1 MFGSRRRGFPFAPFL
16 LIAVGFGLAS
26 VVGSATGSVA
36 GALLFLPLLALKLMF
51 LFFIFGMMM
60 RFVGGRFGPAHDH
73 RGSYLGRRH
82 PRDRRRDATPVEPTQ
97 AEKDWAKARK
107 EARQE
112 IDDLFPDSI
121 KMPGSATMDE

>member
-1 MFGSRRRGFPFAPFL
+1 MFGTRRRGFPFAPFL
-16 LIAVGFGLAS
+16 LIAAGFALAS
-26 VVGSATGSVA
+26 VVGSAGSA
-36 GALLFLPLLALKLMF
+36 IGALLFLPLLALKLMF
-51 LFFIFGMMM
+51 VFFIFRMMM
-60 RFVGGRFGPAHDH
+60 RFVGGRSGYSPQD
-73 RGSYLGRRH
+73 RGSYRGRHH
-82 PRDRRRDATPVEPTQ
+82 PRDRRRDAAPVEPTQ

>member
-1 MFGSRRRGFPFAPFL
+1 MFGTRRRGFPFAGLL
-16 LIAVGFGLAS
+16 LIAMGFALAT
-26 VVGSATGSVA
+26 VVGSAGSA
-36 GALLFLPLLALKLMF
+36 IGALLFLPLLALKLMF
-51 LFFIFGMMM
+51 FFFIFGMLM
-60 RFVGGRFGPAHDH
+60 RFVGGRSGYAHH
-73 RGSYLGRRH
+73 ARGSYPGRRH
-82 PRDRRRDATPVEPTQ
+82 PFDRRREAAPVEPTQ

>member
-1 MFGSRRRGFPFAPFL
+1 MFGTRRRGFPFAPFL
-16 LIAVGFGLAS
+16 LIAAGFALAS
-26 VVGSATGSVA
+26 VVGSAGSA
-36 GALLFLPLLALKLMF
+36 IGALLFLPLLALKLMF
-51 LFFIFGMMM
+51 FFFIFRMI
-60 RFVGGRFGPAHDH
+60 VGFIGRRSGYSHY
-73 RGSYLGRRH
+73 RGGSYRSRH
-82 PRDRRRDATPVEPTQ
+82 DPRDRRRDPAPVEPTQ